1 MPYGDTIDIK
11 TMKIGILTFHCA
23 KNFGAVLQAFGL
35 CQYLQRLGLNVSI
48 VDYRPDYLIAP
59 YRPFY
64 PLRMNAGKKS
74 WKLGILLI
82 VRELLSLPIR
92 YKRERFFNRFIREN
106 LHLSPLQMDDK
117 ANDFDAFVFGSD
129 QIWNCSLTQ
138 SDSVFWGNAPAFEGR
153 KRIAYAAS
161 AGSIKVLDENAIVNL
176 ELFNAVS
183 VRERSLADYLNIFLT
198 KKIQV
203 VLDPVLLAGRDV
215 FRAIATTKH
224 RSPYLLYFTLDGNTK
239 LRVIAERLARN
250 RNLELIEIIS
260 YNICFSK
267 SNVKH
272 VLSVNE
278 FLGLFMNA
286 DFVVTKSFHGTAFSV
301 LFEREFMVYYDEKE
315 VPERMY
321 NLLNA
326 LNLDNRL
333 KHIDDL
339 SLTSFPIAWHHV
351 NEKLEKMRVSSRQF
365 LAEALGC

>member
-35 CQYLQRLGLNVSI
+35 CQYLQRLGHNVSI

-64 PLRMNAGKKS
+64 PLRMNAGGKS
-74 WKLGILLI
+74 WKLGFLLI

-92 YKRERFFNRFIREN
+92 YKRERFFNRFIKEY

-117 ANDFDAFVFGSD
+117 TNDFDAFVLGSD
-129 QIWNCSLTQ
+129 QIWNCSLTH
-138 SDSVFWGNAPAFEGR
+138 SDAIFWGNASAFEGR

-161 AGSIKVLDENAIVNL
+161 AGSIKVLDENAIANL

-183 VRERSLADYLNIFLT
+183 VRERSLADYLNTISI
-198 KKIQV
+198 KKIQT

-215 FRAIATTKH
+215 FSAIATTKQ

-278 FLGLFMNA
+278 FLGLIMNA
-286 DFVVTKSFHGTAFSV
+286 DFVVTKSFHGTAFSI

-339 SLTSFPIAWHHV
+339 SLTSFPIDWHHV

-365 LAEALGC
+365 LVEALGC

>member
-1 MPYGDTIDIK
+1 
-11 TMKIGILTFHCA
+11 
-23 KNFGAVLQAFGL
+23 
-35 CQYLQRLGLNVSI
+35 
-48 VDYRPDYLIAP
+48 
-59 YRPFY
+59 
-64 PLRMNAGKKS
+64 
-74 WKLGILLI
+74 
-82 VRELLSLPIR
+82 
-92 YKRERFFNRFIREN
+92 
-106 LHLSPLQMDDK
+106 MDDK

-161 AGSIKVLDENAIVNL
+161 SGSVKALEEDAIANL

-198 KKIQV
+198 KKIHV

-339 SLTSFPIAWHHV
+339 SLTSFPIDWHHV